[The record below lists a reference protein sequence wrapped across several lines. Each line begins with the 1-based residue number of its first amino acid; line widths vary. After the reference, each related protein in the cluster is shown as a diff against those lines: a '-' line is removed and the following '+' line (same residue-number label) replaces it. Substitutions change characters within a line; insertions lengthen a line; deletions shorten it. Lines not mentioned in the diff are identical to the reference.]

1 MDKKKKSLIKEITG
15 YAIFTVALFLLFTFV
30 IKVAYVDGDSMNDT
44 YKDGD
49 AVLCLRIG
57 EVEKGDVVVCDCDAG
72 VVLIKRIIATEGDTL
87 DINFET
93 SEVIVNGV
101 VIDEPY
107 IKEPTKLNREAF
119 EYPITIPEDCYFV
132 MGDNRNASDDSR
144 TPQIGYIKEE
154 QIQGKVLFKL
164 PFLN

>member
-1 MDKKKKSLIKEITG
+1 MGKKKNSLLKEIAG
-15 YAIFTVALFLLFTFV
+15 YVVFATALFLLFTFV
-30 IKVAYVDGDSMNDT
+30 IKVAYVDGNSMNDT

-57 EVEKGDVVVCDCDAG
+57 EVEKGDIIVCDCDAG
-72 VVLIKRIIATEGDTL
+72 IVLIKRVIATEGDTL
-87 DINFET
+87 DINFDT
-93 SEVIVNGV
+93 GEVAINGK

-132 MGDNRNASDDSR
+132 MGDNRNYSDDSR
-144 TPQIGYIKEE
+144 TPKIGYIKKE
-154 QIQGKVLFKL
+154 QIQGKVLFKF
-164 PFLN
+164 PF